1 MNWIDSL
8 KSRLQKKSNMAYSRN
23 LVRNPRLQA
32 RIFLPNWF
40 VKIVRPGKDLPENQ
54 VQMHVSME

>member
-1 MNWIDSL
+1 MAF
-8 KSRLQKKSNMAYSRN
+8 SNMSYSRGV
-23 LVRNPRLQA
+23 VRFPRLQA

-40 VKIVRPGKDLPENQ
+40 VKVVRPGKEIPENQ